1 MKIGLFGTGAYG
13 MALSSIL
20 VENNCEVVLWTKF
33 EEEKKARQES
43 QETQAKQEEK
53 KVQDAE
59 DKVKNSCQT
68 LHYHQKRK

>member
-33 EEEKKARQES
+33 EEEKIFRAAYTYEQNSNFKENKP
-43 QETQAKQEEK
+43 TFK
-53 KVQDAE
+53 K
-59 DKVKNSCQT
+59 
-68 LHYHQKRK
+68 

>member
-33 EEEKKARQES
+33 EEEKNCNLF
-43 QETQAKQEEK
+43 EEIAGNQLGF
-53 KVQDAE
+53 VPFWF
-59 DKVKNSCQT
+59 SRF
-68 LHYHQKRK
+68 LI